1 MEAFN
6 LWYAAGSLI
15 AAAVTGLVILVYSP
29 VSGFIGRKRF
39 EAIFGFPAPKGKRG
53 PGSRPIA
60 WDRRQKVSS
69 CLSATAYEMDIYRK
83 SRRFCLKWAFR
94 SLISIIELEDE
105 RYREYKTGMSKILW
119 GLLREFV
126 SSHTGYLRE
135 RRDFRRACEL
145 AERFSF
151 EVRDDYL
158 FYARIEVERKI
169 ENLKKIPKPSA

>member
-15 AAAVTGLVILVYSP
+15 AAAVTGLVILVYFP
-29 VSGFIGRKRF
+29 VSELIGQNRF
-39 EAIFGFPAPKGKRG
+39 EKIFGFPP
-53 PGSRPIA
+53 RPISR
-60 WDRRQKVSS
+60 DRREKVSS

-94 SLISIIELEDE
+94 SLISIIDLEDE
-105 RYREYKTGMSKILW
+105 RYREYKAGMSRILW
-119 GLLREFV
+119 GLLRRFF

-135 RRDFRRACEL
+135 RREFRRACEL